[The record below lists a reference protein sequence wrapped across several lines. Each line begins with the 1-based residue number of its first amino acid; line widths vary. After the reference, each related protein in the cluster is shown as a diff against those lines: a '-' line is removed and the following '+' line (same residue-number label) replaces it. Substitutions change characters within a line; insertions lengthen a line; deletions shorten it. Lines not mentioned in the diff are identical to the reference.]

1 MYVKVVKTMKKIL
14 VIVILLF
21 LSGCT
26 PSEEK
31 SYRVECEKVSYC
43 NLWLEENEDFDY
55 AEGIFLDEVKSKLEY
70 FGDNLEE
77 VQENIKQREEIFS
90 NYDSLELQEQV
101 EEIIYEVLPKAK
113 DEYEVSVVLYDDNYF
128 RIEVFEFGP
137 FSLSEEHIES
147 IALDY
152 VIDMIDVLYNEMS
165 FYYTDQVNIDYTLT
179 IKEVYLEGFI
189 TYETN
194 VEYIDKTFYYQSNDE
209 QMKWEY
215 VRNQLFRILDYNTFI
230 RLDPLITDPETP
242 TIPRNRLEGLT
253 LDKLFTAL
261 EGESYDDKA
270 LEIYYEVRSV
280 IEELGAEFEEFDFQ
294 VTIMKNYFI
303 LDILIDDD
311 QINQTPVQ
319 YKVPLDQYFNRKFD
333 EAIDESFIEDASFNF
348 KELHIEFNDDET
360 ITVYINT
367 FDTSLTYQN
376 TDELD
381 LKIRNLMIDLKQE
394 FSNFGYSVHTVVYNF
409 KVALDIE
416 GERVVIEGEHVDS
429 EDPIIEVDWEDSYIV
444 EYID

>member
-1 MYVKVVKTMKKIL
+1 M
-14 VIVILLF
+14 
-21 LSGCT
+21 
-26 PSEEK
+26 
-31 SYRVECEKVSYC
+31 
-43 NLWLEENEDFDY
+43 ED
-55 AEGIFLDEVKSKLEY
+55 
-70 FGDNLEE
+70 
-77 VQENIKQREEIFS
+77 
-90 NYDSLELQEQV
+90 
-101 EEIIYEVLPKAK
+101 IIYEVLPKAK

-381 LKIRNLMIDLKQE
+381 LKIRNLMIDLCIWAI
-394 FSNFGYSVHTVVYNF
+394 N
-409 KVALDIE
+409 
-416 GERVVIEGEHVDS
+416 EHSGWID
-429 EDPIIEVDWEDSYIV
+429 
-444 EYID
+444 EY